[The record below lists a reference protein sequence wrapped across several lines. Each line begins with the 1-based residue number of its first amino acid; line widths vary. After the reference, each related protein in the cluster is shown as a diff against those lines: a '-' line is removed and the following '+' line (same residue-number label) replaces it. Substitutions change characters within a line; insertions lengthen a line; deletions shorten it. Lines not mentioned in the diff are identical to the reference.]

1 MSEFYKKYKSIIDA
15 IKEYY
20 NFIPLDNTEYNKILE
35 KVYLQSKNKL
45 SSEIKMDIDKLV
57 IEYLKTNF
65 YIIDIFDKF
74 INSKIKYNNNSKT
87 NLLNLKILCEFIN
100 NFNVDD
106 IEIIFFELIES
117 NSTLEKILINITN
130 SGIVNSINNKDILLL
145 IRTYYEFK
153 NQDIKRKDKELP
165 RLLLFILLPMI

>member
-74 INSKIKYNNNSKT
+74 INSKIKFSDNDKT

-100 NFNVDD
+100 NFNGTGLN
-106 IEIIFFELIES
+106 IIKILD
-117 NSTLEKILINITN
+117 EKIE
-130 SGIVNSINNKDILLL
+130 VF
-145 IRTYYEFK
+145 E
-153 NQDIKRKDKELP
+153 
-165 RLLLFILLPMI
+165 